1 MPDDNV
7 EIMRKAWDAWV
18 RGDLADV
25 YRLYD
30 RDAVW
35 DLTHFADWP
44 EDVYRGIDAI
54 NRFFGD
60 WLAIWDDYE
69 VHVDEI
75 LGAPDGR
82 VVTLYWHRGKGR
94 NSGLPMEWSGA
105 QISTVRDGKI
115 TRMDLY
121 DDRDAALAEVGLSV

>member
-7 EIMRKAWDAWV
+7 AIMRKAWDAWV
-18 RGDLADV
+18 RGDLAGL
-25 YRLYD
+25 YRYYD
-30 RDAVW
+30 DDTIW

-44 EDVYRGIDAI
+44 EDFYRGVEAID
-54 NRFFGD
+54 RFFRD

-69 VHVDEI
+69 AGVDDI

-82 VVTLYWHRGKGR
+82 VVTLYWQRGKGR
-94 NSGLPMEWSGA
+94 QSGLPMEWKSA
-105 QISTVRDGKI
+105 QVATVRDGLI

-121 DDRDAALAEVGLSV
+121 DDRSKALEAVGLSG